1 MTQHLFLFDVDGVLV
16 EARGYLRALQD
27 TVAYFS
33 RHMGVGE
40 HPPTEEEIRIGEA
53 QGMTSEWD
61 SAPTYIATLL
71 LERLRRGPDFPLPA
85 QWDDALA
92 ALAARPQSL
101 PHPDYAAVAARVG
114 ARLRAYG
121 LGTVE
126 VAPTAREVLW
136 EEAQRTLPAALHPAV
151 DALLDSLLG
160 DTHTFAACP
169 ITQHFQHLALGSRN
183 IPATYG
189 VPPTFET
196 YSYLERYDRPRLHEE
211 TRRTLLDAEAAGN
224 LRIAIYTA
232 RPSLPPK
239 GVTTSTL
246 GYSPEAEIILA
257 ALGLEQIPLISLGRI
272 AWLASETGERT
283 AALLKPSPVQAF
295 AAIGAALSG
304 EEIPALWAAYTFHRH
319 GELRPPLTLS
329 TPTVVHLFEDGP
341 SNIRAVAEAV
351 AQLRRAGL
359 PLRYRAYGIASPGGP
374 KAAMMAAQGIPCFA
388 STDEAVAAAL
398 ARVRADRSPPR

>member
-27 TVAYFS
+27 TVAHFS
-33 RHMGVGE
+33 RRMGVGE
-40 HPPTEEEIRIGEA
+40 HPPTEAEIHSGEA

-71 LERLRRGPDFPLPA
+71 LERLRREPDFPLPA
-85 QWDDALA
+85 QWDDALT
-92 ALAARPQSL
+92 ALAARPLPL
-101 PHPDYAAVAARVG
+101 PHPDYTAVAARVG
-114 ARLRAYG
+114 ERLQAYG
-121 LGTVE
+121 LGAVE

-136 EEAQRTLPAALHPAV
+136 EEARRTLPATLHPAI

-169 ITQHFQHLALGSRN
+169 ITRHFQHLVLGSQN

-189 VPPTFET
+189 VPPAFET
-196 YSYLERYDRPRLHEE
+196 YSYLERYDRPRLHGE
-211 TRRTLLDAEAAGN
+211 TRRALLDAETAGS
-224 LRIAIYTA
+224 LRLAIYTA

-239 GVTTSTL
+239 GLTTSTL

-257 ALGLEQIPLISLGRI
+257 ALGLEQIPLISMGRI

-304 EEIPALWAAYTFHRH
+304 EEIPALRAAYTFHRH
-319 GELRPPLTLS
+319 GELHPPLTLS
-329 TPTVVHLFEDGP
+329 TPTVIHLFEDNP

-359 PLRYRAYGIASPGGP
+359 PLCYRAYGIASPGDL
-374 KAAMMAAQGIPCFA
+374 KAAIMAAQGVPSFA
-388 STDEAVAAAL
+388 STDEAVTVAL
-398 ARVRADRSPPR
+398 ARVRADRNSLR